1 MNDDKDRLD
10 WIEKSAIEN
19 LKAHHASA
27 DVIAKEAT
35 TTLTVLLAGVAGGL
49 AYTGK
54 ALNTHSWTWF
64 SFGAAIFT
72 AWITW
77 LSYRCVK
84 ECLMISPIPQI
95 YNEPRNLNAPELTFR
110 ELREAEMLG
119 MQNRIDEIA
128 KRNGELAR
136 RLNIIRKLAVTSP
149 IVFATSSLAWV
160 VVGYFLGIPG

>member
-1 MNDDKDRLD
+1 
-10 WIEKSAIEN
+10 
-19 LKAHHASA
+19 
-27 DVIAKEAT
+27 
-35 TTLTVLLAGVAGGL
+35 
-49 AYTGK
+49 
-54 ALNTHSWTWF
+54 
-64 SFGAAIFT
+64 
-72 AWITW
+72 
-77 LSYRCVK
+77 
-84 ECLMISPIPQI
+84 MISPIPQI